1 MYKVSILVPLYGV
14 ELYIE
19 KCARSLMEQSYEN
32 CEFVFINDA
41 SKDRSL
47 ERLKECLAHFPQRA
61 SQIKIVDLEVN
72 GGVAAARNAALD
84 NATGEYCLFVDA
96 DDWVDSEIVERLLLH
111 TIECD
116 ADICNAWC
124 ASVGANGE
132 YTTTPMRWLS
142 SPEKHLKAIL
152 GQSHLVHNHV
162 RGVLFRRSLFEE
174 NKLRFTPGVDFGE
187 DYSLLPK
194 LLYYSK
200 RLTTLPFYLYFYRIE
215 NEGSY
220 MNNIGERQIQQY
232 IAASKIVK
240 DFVESLPTASLYRR
254 SLEVG
259 QLNIKKWIFKRK
271 ADPKPYDELIFG
283 ELPPKIESP
292 LLRLYNRAINGGN
305 PMVVTMMSVVVN
317 LPIYLQRLASRL

>member
-1 MYKVSILVPLYGV
+1 MYKVSILVPFYGV

-19 KCARSLMEQSYEN
+19 KCARSLLEQSYHN
-32 CEFVFINDA
+32 CEFVFVNDA

-84 NATGEYCLFVDA
+84 NATGDYYLFVDA
-96 DDWVDSEIVERLLLH
+96 DDWVDSEIVERLVLRAV
-111 TIECD
+111 ESD
-116 ADICNAWC
+116 AEICNAWC

-142 SPEKHLKAIL
+142 SPQKHLKAVL

-162 RGVLFRRSLFEE
+162 RGMLFRSSLFED

-187 DYSLLPK
+187 DYSLLPQLIYHAKK
-194 LLYYSK
+194 LS
-200 RLTTLPFYLYFYRIE
+200 TLPFYLYFYRIE
-215 NEGSY
+215 NEASY
-220 MNNIGERQIQQY
+220 MNTIGERHILSY

-240 DFVESLPTASLYRR
+240 EFVESLPDATRYISA
-254 SLEVG
+254 LELG
-259 QLNIKKWIFKRK
+259 QLNIKKWIFRRK
-271 ADPKPYDELIFG
+271 VEPQQYDELIFG

-305 PMVVTMMSVVVN
+305 SMVVTVMSIVVN
-317 LPIYLQRLASRL
+317 LPLLFKKIGL